1 MKQNILGYKTL
12 QKWFIEWELEL
23 ECWEWFLWRR
33 RNVDCESKSDDEVEE
48 SSPTPSTTTSSSEEV
63 DNDDDDKKK
72 SKKGEKDPQ
81 TLEEVLAAI
90 KEAGNL
96 YQVPDV
102 HTNTSEVGLEQ
113 MTQEFFDLLSQFL
126 ILFGKG

>member
-12 QKWFIEWELEL
+12 QRWFIEWELQL
-23 ECWEWFLWRR
+23 ECWWGFVWRR